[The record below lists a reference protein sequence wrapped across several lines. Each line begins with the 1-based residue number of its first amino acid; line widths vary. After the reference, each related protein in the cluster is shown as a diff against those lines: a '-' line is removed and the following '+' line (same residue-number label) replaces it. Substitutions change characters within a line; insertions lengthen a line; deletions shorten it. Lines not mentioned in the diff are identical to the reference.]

1 MRSLRL
7 AFILCLLALAAGGCS
22 SIPLFAA
29 LDVMNAA
36 EMSKTGYDMAAGLNS
51 RKSLEQDDSPDA
63 QAEAR
68 LRAALDHQGGNLRY
82 AIPHV
87 SQGRAYVVGT
97 YASQQ
102 ELERARVAT
111 RNVKGVSEVTLCLF
125 PAGSGSARRVN
136 DGEVRDNILRLSGI
150 RTREVRVHVV
160 EGNAVLI
167 GRVRTK
173 AEEEHLLES
182 AHIAGATNVQNHVR
196 LYAARPVSP

>member
-1 MRSLRL
+1 VRPLL
-7 AFILCLLALAAGGCS
+7 LTLLLCLLALAAGGCS
-22 SIPLFAA
+22 SLPLFAA

-51 RKSLEQDDSPDA
+51 RKSLEQDDGPDA

-68 LRAALDHQGGNLRY
+68 LRASLDRQGGSLKY

-97 YASQQ
+97 YATPQ
-102 ELERARVAT
+102 ELERARKAT
-111 RNVKGVSEVTLCLF
+111 QNVKGVREVTLCLF
-125 PAGSGSARRVN
+125 PAGSGPARRLS

-160 EGNAVLI
+160 EGNAILI
-167 GRVRTK
+167 GRVRTE
-173 AEEEHLLES
+173 AEAEQLQES
-182 AHIAGATNVQNHVR
+182 AHIAGATHIKNYVR
-196 LYAARPVSP
+196 LYAARPVTP

>member
-1 MRSLRL
+1 MP
-7 AFILCLLALAAGGCS
+7 LLAAM
-22 SIPLFAA
+22 
-29 LDVMNAA
+29 DVLNVA
-36 EMSKTGYDMAAGLNS
+36 ETSKTGYDMAVGLNA
-51 RKSLEQDDSPDA
+51 RKSLEQDVSPDA

-68 LRAALDHQGGNLRY
+68 LRAALDHQGGNLKY

-102 ELERARVAT
+102 ELDRARKAT
-111 RNVKGVSEVTLCLF
+111 QNIKGVREITLCLF
-125 PAGSGSARRVN
+125 PAGSGPARRVT

-173 AEEEHLLES
+173 AEESHLVES
-182 AHIAGATNVQNHVR
+182 AHVAGATRVQNHVR
-196 LYAARPVSP
+196 LFAAN